1 MKIIPL
7 TQRQVAIVDDE
18 DFEFLNQSK
27 WHAYWNDYTHSFYA
41 IRHVWAAGKQKT
53 LWMHRVIL
61 AYDRAA
67 LLHFGQFALLN
78 FPAEAH
84 LVS

>member
-18 DFEFLNQSK
+18 DFE
-27 WHAYWNDYTHSFYA
+27 
-41 IRHVWAAGKQKT
+41 
-53 LWMHRVIL
+53 
-61 AYDRAA
+61 YDRAA